1 MRSKLKPF
9 TPVILLFIILN
20 AFFIA
25 GAQILLR
32 WNADGSILIIANL
45 LLFAITFF
53 SYILAVNG
61 LNSTNPHKFTRAI
74 FSSMLIKLFIGMIAA
89 LAYIA
94 TYKKDLNKPAL
105 FGSMGMYL
113 VYTFLE
119 VYILTR
125 MLKNKPN
132 A

>member
-9 TPVILLFIILN
+9 TPVILLFILLN
-20 AFFIA
+20 AFFIG
-25 GAQILLR
+25 GAEILTG
-32 WNADGSILIIANL
+32 WNADGTVLIYGNL
-45 LLFAITFF
+45 LLFVITFF
-53 SYILAVNG
+53 SYLLAVKG
-61 LNSTNPHKFTRAI
+61 LNSSNPHQFTRAI
-74 FSSMLIKLFIGMIAA
+74 FSSMLLKLFIGMIAA
-89 LAYIA
+89 LFYIA
-94 TYKKDLNKPAL
+94 TYKKNLNKPAL
-105 FGSMGMYL
+105 FGTMGLYL